1 MTTRTKKVNLTITET
16 YPDEARTLGV
26 NMSRVA
32 DEAIG
37 AALKAER
44 EQRWKE
50 EHAEAF
56 RLYNERIERD
66 GIPLSEFRKF

>member
-1 MTTRTKKVNLTITET
+1 MSMRTKKVNLTINENH
-16 YPDEARTLGV
+16 PAEARELGV

-44 EQRWKE
+44 ERRWKE

>member
-1 MTTRTKKVNLTITET
+1 MPTRTKVNLTIDSET
-16 YPDEARTLGV
+16 LAQAREMEI

-32 DEAIG
+32 DEAIAR
-37 AALKAER
+37 AAKAER
-44 EQRWKE
+44 ERRWKE

-66 GIPLSEFRKF
+66 GVPLSEYRKF